1 MTRILLYL
9 WENFGL
15 DALQLGIICFFG
27 WKILTN
33 HFKHLQDDITTIKEK
48 VVGIEKDTS
57 KLRERVSTLEG
68 KLSK

>member
-1 MTRILLYL
+1 MIRVLLYL
-9 WENFGL
+9 WETFGL

-33 HFKHLQDDITTIKEK
+33 HFKHLQDDITVIKNTIINLEAKN
-48 VVGIEKDTS
+48 S
-57 KLRERVSTLEG
+57 KISERVSTLEG